1 MTQIINMRIIRRV
14 ACGLLSASLL
24 VSLIACANQT
34 NSSTVS
40 DAYDYPV
47 KPGTDA
53 WKALGSHVEMLKAC
67 QIPET
72 KLHSMS
78 TEALVETVLN
88 YPLFNDVLA
97 YNSPQQGFDT
107 MASQF
112 NGIPELLNR
121 EDAGTVLLAK
131 YKTADPAAIGQNW
144 TDIQKGYYVF
154 SFIDMET
161 LLAQKGVISKLDE
174 AQCLDLVRECLAKI
188 NTKLQSEMYGGM
200 SQESCLWVI
209 TRVLEQVKYEPFVQT
224 VAADRFY
231 QDFVARGSYATDD
244 VTADIFTQAKEYL
257 ALNSVK
263 YEEPSVNDAQAT
275 NVQYTSVEDWLNL
288 HKDSTDPTDIAL
300 MKYSK
305 AIGEYTS
312 QHTEV
317 IARSDWGVDYSGELT
332 ILTDLGV
339 AGLPGLLKE
348 VDVNSPFRVALIFAI
363 EEICKTDI
371 GYCDTFSPEQ
381 IYNWKLSFNNKLSV
395 AKDIVAEV
403 VRALGNNVSVSD
415 EEIDKQLADAGIFAL
430 PYFYDEVINNSNSS
444 LLKYAGTIL
453 PDKKLKEFNIAS
465 GSQDLAA
472 FRKALESSIDDINII
487 KILSAK

>member
-1 MTQIINMRIIRRV
+1 
-14 ACGLLSASLL
+14 
-24 VSLIACANQT
+24 
-34 NSSTVS
+34 
-40 DAYDYPV
+40 
-47 KPGTDA
+47 
-53 WKALGSHVEMLKAC
+53 
-67 QIPET
+67 
-72 KLHSMS
+72 
-78 TEALVETVLN
+78 
-88 YPLFNDVLA
+88 
-97 YNSPQQGFDT
+97 
-107 MASQF
+107 
-112 NGIPELLNR
+112 
-121 EDAGTVLLAK
+121 
-131 YKTADPAAIGQNW
+131 
-144 TDIQKGYYVF
+144 
-154 SFIDMET
+154 
-161 LLAQKGVISKLDE
+161 
-174 AQCLDLVRECLAKI
+174 
-188 NTKLQSEMYGGM
+188 
-200 SQESCLWVI
+200 
-209 TRVLEQVKYEPFVQT
+209 
-224 VAADRFY
+224 
-231 QDFVARGSYATDD
+231 
-244 VTADIFTQAKEYL
+244 
-257 ALNSVK
+257 
-263 YEEPSVNDAQAT
+263 
-275 NVQYTSVEDWLNL
+275 
-288 HKDSTDPTDIAL
+288 